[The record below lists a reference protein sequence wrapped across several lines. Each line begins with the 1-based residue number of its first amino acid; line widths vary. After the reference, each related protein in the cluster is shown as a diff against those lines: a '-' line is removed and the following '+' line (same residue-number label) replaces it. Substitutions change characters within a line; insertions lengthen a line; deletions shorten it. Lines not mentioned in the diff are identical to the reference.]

1 MLNQSSARFLLQIQG
16 GSRTKQ
22 LNVELGAN
30 SKRSA
35 RLEQNIFILQ
45 AWECPCYICLEIY
58 SILFCNCMCNYHRAI
73 LYVTCITGTFKPE
86 EMQRP
91 LRLFH
96 MLHWTNAFGNGL
108 DWTDS
113 IILKTKQNT
122 DRQKQ
127 NLKSKCRKKVMFLW
141 PVPSV

>member
-1 MLNQSSARFLLQIQG
+1 MFAALDSKVDQAPND
-16 GSRTKQ
+16 
-22 LNVELGAN
+22 NVELGAN
-30 SKRSA
+30 SKSSR
-35 RLEQNIFILQ
+35 RLEQNIYWFFRHGNVPL
-45 AWECPCYICLEIY
+45 YIFLETY
-58 SILFCNCMCNYHRAI
+58 SILFYKYMCNYHCAI
-73 LYVTCITGTFKPE
+73 SSLAWITGTFKSE

-96 MLHWTNAFGNGL
+96 MLHWTNTFGNGL